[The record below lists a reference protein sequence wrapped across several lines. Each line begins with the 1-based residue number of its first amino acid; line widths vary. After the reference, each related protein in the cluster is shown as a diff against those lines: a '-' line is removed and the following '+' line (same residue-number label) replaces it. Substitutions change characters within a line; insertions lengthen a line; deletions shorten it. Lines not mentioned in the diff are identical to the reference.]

1 MGSYIV
7 NKFNQLKK
15 VVMGRYYSGDIEGKF
30 MFAVQSS
37 DAADRFG
44 STGERP
50 EQLDYYFN
58 REDHMETI
66 LEELDSLKENYEK
79 VAKFF
84 EDKDGYTQQDLK
96 DAAITDAE
104 MSDYADY
111 NLGMNIKEGLEEQED
126 IYFTAEI

>member
-1 MGSYIV
+1 MESYIV
-7 NKFNQLKK
+7 NEFNQLKK

-30 MFAVQSS
+30 MFAVQPS

-50 EQLDYYFN
+50 EELGYYFN
-58 REDHMETI
+58 KEDHMETI

-84 EDKDGYTQQDLK
+84 EEKDFYTKDDLK
-96 DAAITDAE
+96 DAGISDTE

-111 NLGMNIKEGLEEQED
+111 NLGMNIKEGLEEQGE
-126 IYFTAEI
+126 IYFTAEC